1 MIEGTRNIGR
11 SHGTGGTT
19 RHVARRSRHLL
30 GFRSRLCAV
39 GARCCA
45 FVFALAFL
53 VPAHAAPET
62 AASPTTLRVGPERT
76 LKTPSEAARQARAG
90 DTVEIDAGL
99 YLNDY
104 AVWDQP
110 NLTIRG
116 MGGMAHLQS
125 TELIPNGKA
134 IWIISGDNTVI
145 ENVEF
150 SGARVADTNGAGIR
164 HEGGNLTLRNMFFHH
179 NEFSV
184 LTGADPESS
193 LDIQSSRFWF
203 QKRKDTFSHGIY
215 VGALKR
221 FTLVGSHIKGTDRGH
236 QVKSRALENYIFYNR
251 IEDLPEGTASRLVDL
266 PNCGLS
272 YIIGNDLHQALTTQ
286 NGDAIGYGAEGCEG
300 RSERQHRLF
309 VVNNTFVNEA
319 WNGSLVKN
327 HAKGDVLVAN
337 NLIFGR
343 AHVLMGKGEKL
354 NNVSLSLNQRQ
365 PGSWD
370 APADSVAMDTVL
382 PLPSGEGI
390 ALAPTRE
397 FTLPAGTVERI
408 PEGTLDIGSRERS
421 GKDTSGHVS
430 Q

>member
-1 MIEGTRNIGR
+1 MIGAARNNGR
-11 SHGTGGTT
+11 LHWFGGQAP
-19 RHVARRSRHLL
+19 RRASRSRIS
-30 GFRSRLCAV
+30 FAVRARLCAT
-39 GARCCA
+39 
-45 FVFALAFL
+45 AFL
-53 VPAHAAPET
+53 LACLVAGGT
-62 AASPTTLRVGPERT
+62 ATASPTTLRVGPERT
-76 LKTPSEAARQARAG
+76 LKTPSDAARLAKPG

-104 AVWDQP
+104 AVWDQA

-134 IWIISGDNTVI
+134 IWIVSGNNTTI
-145 ENVEF
+145 ENIEF

-164 HEGGNLTLRNMFFHH
+164 HEGGNLTLRNTFFHH

-184 LTGADPESS
+184 LTGAYPQAS
-193 LDIQSSRFWF
+193 LDIESSRFWF
-203 QKRKDTFSHGIY
+203 QKRKNTFSHGIY
-215 VGALKR
+215 VGTLKR

-236 QVKSRALENYIFYNR
+236 QIKSRALENYIFYNR
-251 IEDLPEGTASRLVDL
+251 IEDIPEGTSSRLVDL

-272 YIIGNDLHQALTTQ
+272 FIMGNDLQQALTTQ

-300 RSERQHRLF
+300 RSPRQRRLF

-319 WNGSLVKN
+319 WNGTLVKN

-343 AHVLMGKGEKL
+343 AHVLLGKGEKL
-354 NNVSLSLNQRQ
+354 NNVSLSLNQKQ

-370 APADSVAMDTVL
+370 APADSVAIDAVQAL
-382 PLPSGEGI
+382 PGGEGI

-397 FTLPAGTVERI
+397 FSLPVGTVERVVDDT
-408 PEGTLDIGSRERS
+408 PDIGSRERVKRDAAS
-421 GKDTSGHVS
+421 HVS

>member
-1 MIEGTRNIGR
+1 MIDARNNSGCLHWIGR
-11 SHGTGGTT
+11 AKAS
-19 RHVARRSRHLL
+19 RARRHRFLVAVRGH
-30 GFRSRLCAV
+30 LCAL
-39 GARCCA
+39 G
-45 FVFALAFL
+45 LL
-53 VPAHAAPET
+53 VAIAAPT
-62 AASPTTLRVGPERT
+62 YSADNIAPSATTWRVGPERAMK
-76 LKTPSEAARQARAG
+76 LPSEAARLARSG

-104 AVWDQP
+104 AAWNQK

-134 IWIISGDNTVI
+134 IWIVSGNNTVI

-150 SGARVADTNGAGIR
+150 SGARVEDTNGAGIR
-164 HEGGNLTLRNMFFHH
+164 HEAGNLSLRNTFFHH
-179 NEFSV
+179 NEFSI
-184 LTGADPESS
+184 LTGADPKAS

-203 QKRKDTFSHGIY
+203 QKRSKTFSHGIY

-221 FTLVGSHIKGTDRGH
+221 FTLMGSHIKGTDRGH
-236 QVKSRALENYIFYNR
+236 QLKSRALENYILYNR
-251 IEDLPEGTASRLVDL
+251 IEDVPEGTASRLVDL

-272 YIIGNDLHQALTTQ
+272 FIIGNDLQQSLTTQ

-300 RSERQHRLF
+300 RSERQRRLF

-319 WNGSLVKN
+319 WNGTLVKN

-343 AHVLMGKGEKL
+343 AHVLMGKGEKQ

-365 PGSWD
+365 PGQWEP
-370 APADSVAMDTVL
+370 PADSVAIDAIVAL
-382 PLPSGEGI
+382 PREEGI
-390 ALAPTRE
+390 SLAPDRE
-397 FTLPAGTVERI
+397 FTPPVGTIERLPDDV
-408 PEGTLDIGSRERS
+408 PDIGSRERQKRDAAS
-421 GKDTSGHVS
+421 HVS